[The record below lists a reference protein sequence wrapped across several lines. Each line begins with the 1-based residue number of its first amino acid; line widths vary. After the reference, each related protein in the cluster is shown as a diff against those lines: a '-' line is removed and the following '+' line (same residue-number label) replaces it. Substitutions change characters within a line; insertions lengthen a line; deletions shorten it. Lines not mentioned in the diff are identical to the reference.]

1 MFCGDAFER
10 RSGLSAW
17 RAYLYF
23 HLSRAEWLVFWSV
36 APLRCLDRR
45 AHDGSQ
51 LVRVVLLVRD
61 RDNTARLHIRY
72 ASAWIVV
79 AFTLQDVCTG
89 CYASALEQRRMRGAG
104 VFDVARTTQ
113 SAVGVCCF
121 VRLEN
126 VHT

>member
-1 MFCGDAFER
+1 M
-10 RSGLSAW
+10 SAW
-17 RAYLYF
+17 LAYLYF
-23 HLSRAEWLVFWSV
+23 HLSRAERLVFWFV

-45 AHDGSQ
+45 AHYGWQ
-51 LVRVVLLVRD
+51 QVRVVLLFRD
-61 RDNTARLHIRY
+61 CDNTARLHLPY
-72 ASAWIVV
+72 ASAWTVV